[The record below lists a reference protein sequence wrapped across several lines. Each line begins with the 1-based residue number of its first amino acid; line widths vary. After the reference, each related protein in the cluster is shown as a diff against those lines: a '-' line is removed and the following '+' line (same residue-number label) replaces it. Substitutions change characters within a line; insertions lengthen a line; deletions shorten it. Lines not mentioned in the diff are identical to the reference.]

1 MFEPPRPWEDIL
13 DFWLGPD
20 RDSRDWPDE
29 ATAKRWFRG
38 GPALDAEI
46 SERFGPLVEAALGN
60 ELVGWEAQPESRL
73 ALILLLDQ
81 FTRNIYRGKARA
93 FDGDHRA
100 QTLVQ
105 EGLALNLDASLPW
118 AGRVFFLMPLMHAE
132 DEGLQD
138 RSVACFERL
147 HEQAPPAV
155 AEHIADNLKH
165 ARQHRETIQRFGRFP
180 HRNKALGR
188 RNTAEEEAF
197 LRESSSF
204 GQ

>member
-13 DFWLGPD
+13 DFWLGPE
-20 RDSRDWPDE
+20 RDSRAWPDQ

-46 SERFGPLVEAALGN
+46 GERFGELVDAALGN
-60 ELVGWEAQPESRL
+60 DLVAWESGPEARL

-81 FTRNIYRGKARA
+81 FTRHIHRGKARA
-93 FDGDHRA
+93 FAGDHRA

-155 AEHIADNLKH
+155 ADQIADNLNH